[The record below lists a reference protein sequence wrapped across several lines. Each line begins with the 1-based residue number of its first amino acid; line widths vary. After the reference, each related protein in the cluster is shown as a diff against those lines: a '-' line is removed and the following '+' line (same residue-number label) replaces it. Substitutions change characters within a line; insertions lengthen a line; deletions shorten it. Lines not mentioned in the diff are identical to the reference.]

1 MSDLTRASEVAEYLA
16 KSLAD
21 EPDAV
26 SVAVNTDGDTP
37 QIDVTVAQG
46 DLGRVI
52 GKRGR
57 VANAFRT
64 QPPPQ
69 VGTVWRWAACSSRTA
84 WPARWSSSY

>member
-64 QPPPQ
+64 GVRAAAHLDGSQ
-69 VGTVWRWAACSSRTA
+69 VDVEFDS
-84 WPARWSSSY
+84 

>member
-1 MSDLTRASEVAEYLA
+1 MSDLSKATEVAEYLA
-16 KSLAD
+16 KALAD

-26 SVAVNTDGDTP
+26 SVAVNTEGDTP

-64 QPPPQ
+64 
-69 VGTVWRWAACSSRTA
+69 VVRAAAHQDGSSVDVEFD
-84 WPARWSSSY
+84 S

>member
-1 MSDLTRASEVAEYLA
+1 MSELKRATDVAEYLA

-21 EPDAV
+21 EPDSV
-26 SVAVNTDGDTP
+26 SVAVDTSGDTP

-57 VANAFRT
+57 VANAFRS
-64 QPPPQ
+64 
-69 VGTVWRWAACSSRTA
+69 VVRAAAHLDGSKVDVEFDS
-84 WPARWSSSY
+84 

>member
-26 SVAVNTDGDTP
+26 SVAINTDGDTP

-52 GKRGR
+52 GKRG
-57 VANAFRT
+57 
-64 QPPPQ
+64 
-69 VGTVWRWAACSSRTA
+69 
-84 WPARWSSSY
+84 

>member
-1 MSDLTRASEVAEYLA
+1 MSELAKAADVAEYLA

-26 SVAVNTDGDTP
+26 SVAVNTDGEVP

-64 QPPPQ
+64 VVRAAAHQDGSQ
-69 VGTVWRWAACSSRTA
+69 VDVEFDS
-84 WPARWSSSY
+84 

>member
-1 MSDLTRASEVAEYLA
+1 
-16 KSLAD
+16 
-21 EPDAV
+21 V
-26 SVAVNTDGDTP
+26 SVAVDESGDVP

-64 QPPPQ
+64 
-69 VGTVWRWAACSSRTA
+69 VVRAAAHLDGAKVDVEFDS
-84 WPARWSSSY
+84 

>member
-26 SVAVNTDGDTP
+26 SVAINTDGDTP

-64 QPPPQ
+64 VGRAAAHLDDSQ
-69 VGTVWRWAACSSRTA
+69 VDVEFDS
-84 WPARWSSSY
+84 